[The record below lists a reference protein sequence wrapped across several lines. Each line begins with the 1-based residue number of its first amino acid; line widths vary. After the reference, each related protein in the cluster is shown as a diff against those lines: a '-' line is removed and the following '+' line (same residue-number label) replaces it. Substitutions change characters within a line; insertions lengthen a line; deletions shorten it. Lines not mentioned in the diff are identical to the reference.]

1 MGSPREPDFP
11 RFLARLAEALRRAR
25 LPFML
30 IGGQAVLLHGRP
42 RLTEDIDVTLGAA
55 PDRLPDL
62 LDACRGLG
70 LRPLPEDPEQ
80 FARETFVLPASRPDD
95 RIRVDFIFST
105 TPYERQAIER
115 ATPVE
120 LEGVVVPFAAAED
133 LVLHKLF
140 AGRPRDLEDAE
151 GVVRRK
157 SGELDWAYLE
167 RWGGEFATV
176 PGREDL
182 PARIEALRRSGS
194 EA

>member
-1 MGSPREPDFP
+1 
-11 RFLARLAEALRRAR
+11 
-25 LPFML
+25 ML

-62 LDACRGLG
+62 LEACRELG
-70 LRPLPEDPEQ
+70 LDPLPEEPER
-80 FARETFVLPASRPDD
+80 FARETFVLPVWRPDD
-95 RIRVDFIFST
+95 RLRVDFIFST

-115 ATPVE
+115 ATNVE
-120 LEGVVVPFAAAED
+120 LEGTAVPFAAAED

-140 AGRPRDLEDAE
+140 AGRPRDIEDAE

-157 SGELDWAYLE
+157 GGTLDWGYLE
-167 RWGGEFATV
+167 HWAGEFAAV

-182 PARIEALRRSGS
+182 ARRVEALRRAGDGP
-194 EA
+194 ED